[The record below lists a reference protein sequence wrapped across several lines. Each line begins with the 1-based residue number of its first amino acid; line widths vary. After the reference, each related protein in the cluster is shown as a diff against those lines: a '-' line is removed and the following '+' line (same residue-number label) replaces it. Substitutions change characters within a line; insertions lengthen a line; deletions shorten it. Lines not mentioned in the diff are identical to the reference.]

1 MNEGNISGS
10 SLRRRLELA
19 AAILVILAIGWLDY
33 ITGLDVRIYPL
44 YFIPLAF
51 GSWNRHTIIS
61 LMLSVYAAAVWFLG
75 NYFSG
80 MRHLSAWVWVVN
92 ITSQLVTFVFV
103 SLAVAYIG
111 RRFEHESLLA
121 RTDSLT
127 GLLNSRAFY
136 EKMSFELRRSQRYQ
150 RLIAVAYL
158 DLDNFKEI
166 NDRLGHRAGD
176 KILQRVA
183 RILRESLRFSDIIG
197 RVSGDEFMLV
207 LPEISRD
214 SVEKTLERLRVKI
227 KTAINTN
234 HKFHLSISAGVIVCT
249 PNKETVEKLIS
260 ISDDLMYEVKRAG
273 KDGIIIK
280 EIP

>member
-1 MNEGNISGS
+1 MNERAKSRPS
-10 SLRRRLELA
+10 RRRRFS
-19 AAILVILAIGWLDY
+19 LVISILIIVVLGWLDY
-33 ITGLDVRIYPL
+33 VSGIDIRIYPL

-61 LMLSVYAAAVWFLG
+61 LMLSVYAATVWFFS
-75 NYFSG
+75 NY
-80 MRHLSAWVWVVN
+80 LSSVHYISTLVWAVN

-103 SLAVAYIG
+103 SLTVAYIG

-121 RTDSLT
+121 HTDSLT

-136 EKMSFELRRSQRYQ
+136 EKMSFELKRSQRYQ

-197 RVSGDEFMLV
+197 RVGGDEFMLV
-207 LPEISRD
+207 LPEIKRD
-214 SVEKTLERLRVKI
+214 SVERTLERVRVKI

-260 ISDDLMYEVKRAG
+260 VSDELMYEVKRAG

>member
-1 MNEGNISGS
+1 MNDGNISRT
-10 SLRRRLELA
+10 SLGRRLALA
-19 AAILVILAIGWLDY
+19 AAILIIPVIGWLDY
-33 ITGLDVRIYPL
+33 VSGIDIRIYPL

-61 LMLSVYAAAVWFLG
+61 LMLSVYAAAVWFLS

-80 MRHLSAWVWVVN
+80 MHYVSIWIWVVN

-121 RTDSLT
+121 HTDSLT

-136 EKMSFELRRSQRYQ
+136 EKMSFELKRSQRYQ

-197 RVSGDEFMLV
+197 RVGGDEFMLV
-207 LPEISRD
+207 LPEISRG

-227 KTAINTN
+227 KTAISVN
-234 HKFHLSISAGVIVCT
+234 HKLHLSISAGVIVCT

-280 EIP
+280 EMP